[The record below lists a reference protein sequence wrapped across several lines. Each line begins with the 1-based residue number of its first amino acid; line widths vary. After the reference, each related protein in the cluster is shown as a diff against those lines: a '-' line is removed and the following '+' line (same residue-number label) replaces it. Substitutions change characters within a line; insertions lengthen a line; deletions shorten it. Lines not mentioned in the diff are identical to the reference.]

1 MSKPE
6 FYSII
11 CNHGM
16 KELDRPDY
24 GVGGISVTFYYSFD
38 GICSNHTEHKV
49 ESTLLKNNFVKI
61 KIIFNNV

>member
-6 FYSII
+6 FYSIM

-16 KELDRPDY
+16 KELNRPDY
-24 GVGGISVTFYYSFD
+24 GVGGISVTFYYSFG

-49 ESTLLKNNFVKI
+49 ESTL
-61 KIIFNNV
+61 